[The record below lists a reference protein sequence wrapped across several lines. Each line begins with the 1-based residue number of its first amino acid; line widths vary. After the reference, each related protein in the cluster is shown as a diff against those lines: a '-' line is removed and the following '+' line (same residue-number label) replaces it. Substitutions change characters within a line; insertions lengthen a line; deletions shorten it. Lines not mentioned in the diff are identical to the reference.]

1 MTEKQRLR
9 KAGAMTIH
17 TIMDVMDGQLMG
29 AMDGQ
34 LGYGH
39 RPRCGFCRY
48 YRKNVDY
55 SEIDWGMPV
64 CENCPIY
71 KSEGVECYVTSWFPD
86 ELFPPISY
94 LQARIL
100 WIHEATGAPIP
111 TRLD

>member
-1 MTEKQRLR
+1 MTEKRKLR

-17 TIMDVMDGQLMG
+17 TIMG
-29 AMDGQ
+29 AMDDKWR
-34 LGYGH
+34 YGREEH
-39 RPRCGFCRY
+39 CGFCRY
-48 YRKNVDY
+48 YRKNLNY
-55 SEIDWGMPV
+55 SELLAGQCD

-71 KSEGVECYVTSWFPD
+71 KSEGVECDLTSWWPD
-86 ELFPPISY
+86 EHCPPISY